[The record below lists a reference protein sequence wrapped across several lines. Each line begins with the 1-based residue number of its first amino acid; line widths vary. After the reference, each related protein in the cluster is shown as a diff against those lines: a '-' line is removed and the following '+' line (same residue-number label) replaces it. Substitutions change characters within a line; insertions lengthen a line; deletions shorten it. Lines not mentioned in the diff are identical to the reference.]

1 VGAWPVV
8 AMLAA
13 FAASV
18 YLLVVQGRILG
29 DAIDRPLFPC
39 LVLVLLGE
47 LLVVMAMGAIGLG
60 GAAPAPS

>member
-1 VGAWPVV
+1 
-8 AMLAA
+8 
-13 FAASV
+13 
-18 YLLVVQGRILG
+18 VVQGRILG

-47 LLVVMAMGAIGLG
+47 LIVVMAMGAIGLG